1 METTTPAIIQAA
13 LSKVRYQVPRY
24 SGWKRLQLERL
35 GACSNQSDTKYRVI
49 ADGNQ
54 SLSPIEL
61 FQCLVR
67 YQVPRYSGWKPLGLR
82 FVPVYNILV
91 RYQVPRYSGWKLA

>member
-67 YQVPRYSGWKPLGLR
+67 YQVPRYSGWKQL
-82 FVPVYNILV
+82 FIV
-91 RYQVPRYSGWKLA
+91 